1 MKLSKVFHVLN
12 VIIGFVGVIALF
24 SAWIA
29 GKNGTVLGFNQD
41 HLFKDAQIL
50 ILIAIWISIATIHHL
65 KLEEKGKII

>member
-12 VIIGFVGVIALF
+12 VIVGFVGVFALL

-29 GKNGTVLGFNQD
+29 GENGTVLGFNQD

-50 ILIAIWISIATIHHL
+50 ILIAIWISIATVHHM
-65 KLEEKGKII
+65 KLEEKGEII